1 MAPILSSV
9 NYDSAVRTLAVASM
23 LFLAL
28 AGSGSAAIFLFRVP
42 SSNIGCA
49 YSNEP
54 GTGGGPT
61 LRCDILS
68 GLKPKPKRPPG
79 CNLDWTFGY
88 QMHPTGKSLRVCAG
102 DTTVDRQ
109 ANVVRY
115 GRRWR
120 AGGFN
125 CLSRKIGLRCVNR
138 SGHGF
143 FLSRKHSYRF

>member
-1 MAPILSSV
+1 MPSV
-9 NYDSAVRTLAVASM
+9 RLAVVSAA

-28 AGSGSAAIFLFRVP
+28 TGTAGAAVFLFRMP
-42 SSNIGCA
+42 TSNIGCA

-54 GTGGGPT
+54 GRGGPN

-68 GLKPKPKRPPG
+68 GLKPPPPRPAG
-79 CNLDWTFGY
+79 CQLDWTFGY
-88 QMHPTGKSLRVCAG
+88 RIRATGRALRVCAG
-102 DTTVDRQ
+102 DTTVDRR
-109 ANVVRY
+109 AKVLRY
-115 GRRWR
+115 GHRWR

-125 CLSRKIGLRCVNR
+125 CLSRRIGLRCRNR

>member
-1 MAPILSSV
+1 MRVLV
-9 NYDSAVRTLAVASM
+9 VASV

-28 AGSGSAAIFLFRVP
+28 AGSGSAAVFLFRLP

-54 GTGGGPT
+54 GINGGPS

-79 CNLDWTFGY
+79 CTLDWTFGY
-88 QMHPTGKSLRVCAG
+88 QMHRTGKSVRVCAG
-102 DTTVDRQ
+102 DTTVNRH
-109 ANVVRY
+109 AKIVRY
-115 GRRWR
+115 GHRWR
-120 AGGFN
+120 VGGFN
-125 CLSRKIGLRCVNR
+125 CLSRKVGLRCVNR